1 MELIGMIFSIA
12 GAYMISKADQRSLYI
27 AFYSFLIS
35 NLALL
40 VFFAVNGK
48 APMVIQ
54 FTLFFCTAALGVIR
68 CGEVANRKRDYILIS
83 LVVSSL
89 IVILINSELGE
100 LTFKSLDTI
109 ASAIAIIGSF
119 LLSSPVYE
127 RRQIAYV
134 GFIVADILFV
144 YIGVEN
150 GFLFF
155 TLQSLFFVYTSTMG
169 IINNRKLQANPS

>member
-1 MELIGMIFSIA
+1 M
-12 GAYMISKADQRSLYI
+12 
-27 AFYSFLIS
+27 
-35 NLALL
+35 
-40 VFFAVNGK
+40 VN
-48 APMVIQ
+48 
-54 FTLFFCTAALGVIR
+54 R
-68 CGEVANRKRDYILIS
+68 RRDYILIS
-83 LVVSSL
+83 LVVISL

-100 LTFKSLDTI
+100 LTFKPLDTI

-119 LLSSPVYE
+119 LLSSPVFE